1 MLCHKLMD
9 GLKNLNSD
17 QLETQEV
24 TPGWDPVSP
33 SITGQVCKR
42 IDAPRTRAVAN
53 CYGSFTGG
61 HTLRR
66 PVNKKTWSQWESG
79 RFFFLFSL

>member
-9 GLKNLNSD
+9 GLKNLNSN

-33 SITGQVCKR
+33 SMTGQVCKR
-42 IDAPRTRAVAN
+42 IDAPRTRAVCQLLWKLHGWPYTEKA
-53 CYGSFTGG
+53 C
-61 HTLRR
+61 
-66 PVNKKTWSQWESG
+66 
-79 RFFFLFSL
+79 

>member
-9 GLKNLNSD
+9 GLKNWNSN

-24 TPGWDPVSP
+24 MPGWDPRESFY
-33 SITGQVCKR
+33 
-42 IDAPRTRAVAN
+42 DRASLQKYRRPPEHVLYAN

-66 PVNKKTWSQWESG
+66 PVNKKTWSQWEPG
-79 RFFFLFSL
+79 R